1 MSSKQLVSTTSSSA
15 SGALGRFSQAHQL
28 WDAALGL
35 VTAILRYVRVDDDM
49 FDEMLEVVV
58 DVLHE
63 PERRDLKE
71 ALETIN
77 ADAVWLALYE
87 RGRVKG
93 VKRMPRAVK
102 GFGLEFVRV
111 PGVVV

>member
-1 MSSKQLVSTTSSSA
+1 M
-15 SGALGRFSQAHQL
+15 

-35 VTAILRYVRVDDDM
+35 VTAGLKYVRVDDEM
-49 FDEMLEVVV
+49 FDEILEVVV

-63 PERRDLKE
+63 PERRELKE

-93 VKRMPRAVK
+93 IKSMP
-102 GFGLEFVRV
+102 
-111 PGVVV
+111 